1 MPLDPFSKLIH
12 CSIRAVKRE
21 VPSIVVNLL
30 APPYC
35 ALVSLGVFFPQVS
48 LKLSSMSDQ
57 FGAEYYMIVLFILSR
72 VLAFIVGLIIVA
84 GTFISALRTFVLPR
98 GAPDIIN
105 RTVFIW
111 VRRLFGLRADRVQ
124 TFNERDRV
132 MELYAPTTLVALLV
146 AWLLCIQIG
155 YMGMYWAVDAQFW
168 YDIFKISGSSLL
180 TLGFTLVDNFPT
192 TLLVFS
198 EATLGL
204 ILIALLIAYLPTI
217 YTAFS
222 RREEAVT
229 LLEIRAGSPPS
240 AVEMISRYHRLQRLE
255 MLGTEIWV
263 PWEVWFVDNEESHTS
278 LAVLSF
284 FRSPQP
290 HRSWVTAAGAVL
302 DAASLVSSSVDI
314 PRDTRA
320 DLCIR
325 AGYLSLRY
333 IASFFRIPYN
343 PHPASTDPI
352 SITRAEFDAA
362 LDKLAEA
369 GVPLKPDRD
378 QAWRDFAGWR
388 VNYDTVLL
396 ALAELVIAPPAPWS
410 SDRQLIT
417 APPIIL
423 RWRKGHKLVETH
435 EWIPPSGT

>member
-1 MPLDPFSKLIH
+1 M
-12 CSIRAVKRE
+12 
-21 VPSIVVNLL
+21 VVLFVLLRLL
-30 APPYC
+30 AF
-35 ALVSLGVFFPQVS
+35 V
-48 LKLSSMSDQ
+48 
-57 FGAEYYMIVLFILSR
+57 
-72 VLAFIVGLIIVA
+72 VGLAIVIST
-84 GTFISALRTFVLPR
+84 GISALRTFVLPR
-98 GAPDIIN
+98 SAPDFIN

-111 VRRLFGLRADRVQ
+111 VRRLFGLRVDRLQ
-124 TFNERDRV
+124 TFSERDRAL
-132 MELYAPTTLVALLV
+132 ELYAPATLIALLV

-155 YMGMYWAVDAQFW
+155 YMGMYWAVDTQFW

-180 TLGFTLVDNFPT
+180 TLGFTIVDNFPT

-198 EATLGL
+198 EATIGL

-217 YTAFS
+217 YAAFS

-229 LLEIRAGSPPS
+229 LLEVRAGSPPS

-255 MLGTEIWV
+255 LLGDEIWA

-278 LAVLSF
+278 LAALSF

-290 HRSWVTAAGAVL
+290 HRSWITAAGAVL
-302 DAASLVSSSVDI
+302 DAASLVSSSVDV

-333 IASFFRIPYN
+333 IAAFFRIPYN
-343 PHPASTDPI
+343 PEPDPTDTI
-352 SITRAEFDAA
+352 SITRAEFEAA
-362 LDKLAEA
+362 LDRLAEA
-369 GVPLKPDRD
+369 EVPLKPDRE

-396 ALAELVIAPPAPWS
+396 ALAELVMAPPAPWS
-410 SDRQLIT
+410 SDRQLIS
-417 APPIIL
+417 APPTLL